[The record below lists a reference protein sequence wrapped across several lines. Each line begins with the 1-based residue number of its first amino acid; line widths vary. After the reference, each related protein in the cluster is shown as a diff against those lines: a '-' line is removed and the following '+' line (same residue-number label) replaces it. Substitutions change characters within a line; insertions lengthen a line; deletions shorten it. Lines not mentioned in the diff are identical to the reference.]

1 MLRYLARHQQLLL
14 RIPFRR
20 LLTRRNDMARC
31 RLLRDSGSE
40 YLHRVELGGLLRGQQ
55 CIQILLPRHIRILQF
70 ASRITGQLS
79 LYQFPTGILSLGHGG
94 LWRGGLAVL
103 SILGEKRAELCCW
116 IQHHDPAP
124 VPRYRYSESAACS
137 KSIGS
142 RFSKAPWYCLEI
154 IKVLD
159 D

>member
-1 MLRYLARHQQLLL
+1 
-14 RIPFRR
+14 
-20 LLTRRNDMARC
+20 MARC
-31 RLLRDSGSE
+31 SLLRDGGSE
-40 YLHRVELGGLLRGQQ
+40 YLQRIELGGLLRGQQ

-103 SILGEKRAELCCW
+103 SILGKERAELCSW
-116 IQHHDPAP
+116 IQHHDPTP

-142 RFSKAPWYCLEI
+142 RFSKAPWDYLEI